1 MKNVKTR
8 KLNTK
13 IKKYM
18 LTGTLLSAVLFLSG
32 CMRFD
37 QETGAPQGF
46 LSEIVYDF
54 LIIPLDQ
61 FLNFLGEFL
70 GNYGLAIIVFTLL
83 FRLILLPLTLRQQKG
98 TIESQIKMS
107 AIQPVTQEIQA
118 ELKATDD
125 PQEQQALNMELME
138 IYRENDVNIG
148 GQLSAGCLPLLL
160 QMPIFVAMFQ
170 VLRRSNE
177 IANASFM
184 GMELG
189 ERSII
194 LAVITG
200 AIYLLQSRMMIKNMP
215 EEQQAT
221 AGTTMY
227 ITPVMMFMFAVS
239 GPAGIGLYW
248 LVSGVFTIGQ
258 QLFNQLYYKPR
269 IEANVREKMGPVK
282 KIERKRRVRRDVTPT
297 DEADSTIAS
306 NEDRNRNHNRNRN
319 AGKQQRNRR
328 NNE

>member
-269 IEANVREKMGPVK
+269 IEANIREKLGPVK

-297 DEADSTIAS
+297 DEADSIIAS
-306 NEDRNRNHNRNRN
+306 NEDRNRNRNRN

>member
-1 MKNVKTR
+1 
-8 KLNTK
+8 
-13 IKKYM
+13 M

-177 IANASFM
+177 ITNTSFM

-269 IEANVREKMGPVK
+269 IEANVREKLGPVK

-306 NEDRNRNHNRNRN
+306 NEDRNRNRNRN

>member
-1 MKNVKTR
+1 MKTR

-269 IEANVREKMGPVK
+269 IEANIREKLGPVK

-297 DEADSTIAS
+297 DEADSIIAS
-306 NEDRNRNHNRNRN
+306 NEDRNRNRNRN

>member
-98 TIESQIKMS
+98 IIESQIKMS

-269 IEANVREKMGPVK
+269 IEANIREKLGPVK

-297 DEADSTIAS
+297 DEADSIIAS
-306 NEDRNRNHNRNRN
+306 NEDRNRNRNRN

>member
-1 MKNVKTR
+1 MKTR

-269 IEANVREKMGPVK
+269 IEANVREKLGPVK

-297 DEADSTIAS
+297 NEADSTIAS
-306 NEDRNRNHNRNRN
+306 NEDRNRNRNRN

>member
-1 MKNVKTR
+1 MKTVNTR

-37 QETGAPQGF
+37 QETGDPQGF
-46 LSEIVYDF
+46 LSEIVFNY
-54 LIIPLDQ
+54 LIIPLGQ
-61 FLNFLGEFL
+61 LLNFLGEFL
-70 GNYGLAIIVFTLL
+70 GSYGLAIIVFTLL

-107 AIQPVTQEIQA
+107 AVQPVTQEIQA

-125 PQEQQALNMELME
+125 PAEQQALNMEMME
-138 IYRENDVNIG
+138 IYRENDINIG
-148 GQLSAGCLPLLL
+148 GQLSSGCLPLLL

-177 IANASFM
+177 IANASFL
-184 GMELG
+184 GIGLG
-189 ERSII
+189 EKSII
-194 LAVITG
+194 LGVITG
-200 AIYLLQSRMMIKNMP
+200 IIYLLQSRMMIKSMP
-215 EEQQAT
+215 EEQQGT

-258 QLFNQLYYKPR
+258 QMFNQYYYKPK
-269 IEANVREKMGPVK
+269 IEATVREKMGPVQK
-282 KIERKRRVRRDVTPT
+282 VERKRKARRNVTPT
-297 DEADSTIAS
+297 EEIDSSPSIQKQ
-306 NEDRNRNHNRNRN
+306 NKNRNRNRN
-319 AGKQQRNRR
+319 AGKQQRNRK
-328 NNE
+328 

>member
-269 IEANVREKMGPVK
+269 IEANIREKLGPVK

-306 NEDRNRNHNRNRN
+306 NEDRNRNRNRN

>member
-306 NEDRNRNHNRNRN
+306 NEDRNRNRNRN

>member
-8 KLNTK
+8 KLNTRM
-13 IKKYM
+13 KKYI
-18 LTGTLLSAVLFLSG
+18 LTGTLLSSVLFLSG

-46 LSEIVYDF
+46 LSEIVHDF

-61 FLNFLGEFL
+61 FLNFLAEFL

-107 AIQPVTQEIQA
+107 AIQPVTQEIQE
-118 ELKATDD
+118 ELKATSD
-125 PQEQQALNMELME
+125 PHEQQALNIELME
-138 IYRENDVNIG
+138 IYQENDINLG
-148 GQLSAGCLPLLL
+148 GQLSAGFLPLLL

-189 ERSII
+189 ERSIV
-194 LAVITG
+194 LALLTG
-200 AIYLLQSRMMIKNMP
+200 AIYLLQSRMMIKDMP
-215 EEQQAT
+215 EEQRAT

-227 ITPVMMFMFAVS
+227 ITPVMMFMFTVT

-248 LVSGVFTIGQ
+248 LVSSIFSIGQ
-258 QLFNQLYYKPR
+258 QLFNQHYYKPK
-269 IEANVREKMGPVK
+269 IEAAVREKMGPIK
-282 KIERKRRVRRDVTPT
+282 KIERKQKVRRDVTPT
-297 DEADSTIAS
+297 DEDH
-306 NEDRNRNHNRNRN
+306 NRNRNRN
-319 AGKQQRNRR
+319 AGKQQRNR
-328 NNE
+328 

>member
-1 MKNVKTR
+1 
-8 KLNTK
+8 
-13 IKKYM
+13 M

>member
-37 QETGAPQGF
+37 QETGDPQGF
-46 LSEIVYDF
+46 LSEIVYNY
-54 LIIPLDQ
+54 LIIPLGQ
-61 FLNFLGEFL
+61 LLNFLGEFL
-70 GNYGLAIIVFTLL
+70 GSYGLAIIVFTLL
-83 FRLILLPLTLRQQKG
+83 FRLILLPLTLRQQKS

-107 AIQPVTQEIQA
+107 AVQPVTQEIQA

-125 PQEQQALNMELME
+125 PAEQQALNMEMME
-138 IYRENDVNIG
+138 IYRENDINIG
-148 GQLSAGCLPLLL
+148 SQLSSGCLPLLL

-177 IANASFM
+177 IANATFI
-184 GMELG
+184 GIELG
-189 ERSII
+189 EKSIV
-194 LAVITG
+194 LGVITG
-200 AIYLLQSRMMIKNMP
+200 LIYLLQSRMMIKSMP

-227 ITPVMMFMFAVS
+227 ITPVMMFMFAIS

-248 LVSGVFTIGQ
+248 LVSGIFTIGQ
-258 QLFNQLYYKPR
+258 QMFNQYYYKPK
-269 IEANVREKMGPVK
+269 IEAEIREKMGPVK
-282 KIERKRRVRRDVTPT
+282 KVERKRKARRDVTPDNQT
-297 DEADSTIAS
+297 NSS
-306 NEDRNRNHNRNRN
+306 NSDQTPKNPRNRN
-319 AGKQQRNRR
+319 AGKQQKNRNK
-328 NNE
+328 

>member
-98 TIESQIKMS
+98 IIESQIKMS

-269 IEANVREKMGPVK
+269 IEANIREKLGPVK

-306 NEDRNRNHNRNRN
+306 NEDRNRNRNRN

>member
-1 MKNVKTR
+1 
-8 KLNTK
+8 
-13 IKKYM
+13 M

-37 QETGAPQGF
+37 QETGDPQGF
-46 LSEIVYDF
+46 LSEIVFNY
-54 LIIPLDQ
+54 LIIPLGQ
-61 FLNFLGEFL
+61 LLNFLGEFL
-70 GNYGLAIIVFTLL
+70 GSYGLAIIVFTLL

-107 AIQPVTQEIQA
+107 AVQPVTQEIQA

-125 PQEQQALNMELME
+125 PAEQQALNMEMME
-138 IYRENDVNIG
+138 IYRENDINIG
-148 GQLSAGCLPLLL
+148 GQLSSGCLPLLL

-269 IEANVREKMGPVK
+269 IEANIREKLGPVK

-297 DEADSTIAS
+297 DEADSIIAS
-306 NEDRNRNHNRNRN
+306 NEDRNRNRNRN

>member
-189 ERSII
+189 ERSIV

-269 IEANVREKMGPVK
+269 IEANVREKLGPVK

-297 DEADSTIAS
+297 DEADSIIAS
-306 NEDRNRNHNRNRN
+306 NEDRNRNRNRN

>member
-269 IEANVREKMGPVK
+269 IEANVREKLGPVK

-306 NEDRNRNHNRNRN
+306 NEDRNHNRNRN

>member
-98 TIESQIKMS
+98 IIESQIKMS

-160 QMPIFVAMFQ
+160 QMPIFVAMLQ

-269 IEANVREKMGPVK
+269 IEANIREKLGPVK

-297 DEADSTIAS
+297 DEADSIIAS
-306 NEDRNRNHNRNRN
+306 NEDRNRNRNRN

>member
-269 IEANVREKMGPVK
+269 IEANVREKLGPVK

-297 DEADSTIAS
+297 NEADSTIAS
-306 NEDRNRNHNRNRN
+306 NEDRNRNRNRN

>member
-1 MKNVKTR
+1 MKNVKIR

-54 LIIPLDQ
+54 LIIPLGQ

-70 GNYGLAIIVFTLL
+70 GSYGLAIIVFTLL

-98 TIESQIKMS
+98 MIESQIKM
-107 AIQPVTQEIQA
+107 AAVQPVTQEIQA

-125 PQEQQALNMELME
+125 PAEQQALNMEMME

-148 GQLSAGCLPLLL
+148 GQLSSGCLPLLL

-170 VLRRSNE
+170 VLQRSNE
-177 IANASFM
+177 IANATFL
-184 GMELG
+184 GIELG
-189 ERSII
+189 ERNII

-200 AIYLLQSRMMIKNMP
+200 AIYLLQSRMMIKSMP

-221 AGTTMY
+221 AGSTMY

-258 QLFNQLYYKPR
+258 QLFNQLYYKPK

-282 KIERKRRVRRDVTPT
+282 KVERKRKARRDVTPT
-297 DEADSTIAS
+297 EEADSSLLDKHQTS
-306 NEDRNRNHNRNRN
+306 NRNRNRN

-328 NNE
+328 NDQ

>member
-8 KLNTK
+8 KLNTRF
-13 IKKYM
+13 KKYM
-18 LTGTLLSAVLFLSG
+18 LMGILSSAVLFLSG

-37 QETGAPQGF
+37 PESGAPQGF
-46 LSEIVYDF
+46 LSELVYDF
-54 LIIPLDQ
+54 LIVPIDGL
-61 FLNFLGEFL
+61 LNFLAEFL
-70 GNYGLAIIVFTLL
+70 GSYGLAIIIFTLL
-83 FRLILLPLTLRQQKG
+83 FRFILLPLTLRQQRS

-107 AIQPVTQEIQA
+107 AIQPVTQENQT

-125 PQEQQALNMELME
+125 PEEQQALNMEMME
-138 IYRENDVNIG
+138 IYRENNVNIG

-170 VLRRSNE
+170 VLRQSPE

-184 GMELG
+184 GIELG
-189 ERSII
+189 ERSIL

-200 AIYLLQSRMMIKNMP
+200 AIYLLQSRMMIRMMP
-215 EEQQAT
+215 DEQQAT
-221 AGTTMY
+221 AGATMY

-269 IEANVREKMGPVK
+269 IEANIREKLGPVK

-297 DEADSTIAS
+297 DEADSIIAS
-306 NEDRNRNHNRNRN
+306 NEDRNRNRNRN

>member
-138 IYRENDVNIG
+138 IYRENDINIG

-306 NEDRNRNHNRNRN
+306 NEDRNRNRNRN

>member
-269 IEANVREKMGPVK
+269 IEANVREKLGPVK

-306 NEDRNRNHNRNRN
+306 NEDRNRNRNRN